1 MTHDPNQPPRHRHE
15 RAEVR
20 RRQIVEA
27 ALELFARH
35 GYAATTT
42 KAIAQQVGVT
52 EGLIF
57 HYFPTKAE
65 LLRAAVRERRSF
77 VGEVQALLVE
87 AGDAPARD
95 VLRHIVMG
103 WVEAIR
109 HQQSLVTV
117 LLVESQA
124 NEELGR
130 AFRAVVG
137 ELVAAMSGY
146 LQARVAAGELRED
159 LPTTSSAMMFFSSLM
174 VFFLTHRHLD
184 EAAWHDRATAFTR
197 EMLDTWFRGSLAGAP
212 AAADRPATEVPP
224 A

>member
-1 MTHDPNQPPRHRHE
+1 MTHDPNQPPSHRHE

-20 RRQIVEA
+20 RRQIVEV

-42 KAIAQQVGVT
+42 KRIAQEVGVT

-87 AGDAPARD
+87 AGDAPARE
-95 VLRHIVMG
+95 VLRNIVMG

-117 LLVESQA
+117 LLVESQT

-137 ELVAAMSGY
+137 ELVGAMSGY
-146 LQARVAAGELRED
+146 LEARVAAGELRDD

-174 VFFLTHRHLD
+174 VFFLTHRHLGRG
-184 EAAWHDRATAFTR
+184 AWHDRATAFTG
-197 EMLDTWFRGSLAGAP
+197 EMLDTWFRGALAPSP
-212 AAADRPATEVPP
+212 AAAERPVTEVPP